1 MWYTRFAML
10 NLAAAKIRKMKD
22 KTNKAELVDLT
33 VNEQVEI
40 EGGGSARMDEKRG
53 GWLAVMWSKFTGAS
67 Y

>member
-1 MWYTRFAML
+1 
-10 NLAAAKIRKMKD
+10 MKD